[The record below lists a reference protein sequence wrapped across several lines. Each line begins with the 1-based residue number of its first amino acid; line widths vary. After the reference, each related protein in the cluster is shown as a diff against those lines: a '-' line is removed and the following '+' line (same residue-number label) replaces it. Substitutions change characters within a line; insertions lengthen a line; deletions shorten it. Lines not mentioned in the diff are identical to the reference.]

1 MSEPVYL
8 DHAATT
14 PTDPRVIAAMT
25 AVLGPTHGHGNP
37 SAIQHPYGQRAA
49 AAVEAARAQVA
60 RLIGAT
66 PREIVFT
73 SGATE
78 ANNLAIKGACA
89 FYAARGRHL
98 VTALTEHPAVLE
110 PVGSLE
116 AQGWHVTRLQ
126 PAADGRI
133 HPDQLAAALR
143 PDTVLVSLMQVNNET
158 GIIHDIAALGAMC
171 RERNVR
177 FHVDAAQSAGRLAID
192 VETLAVDYLSLSA
205 HKFYGPQGIGALFVR
220 DRPRAGLVAQMH
232 GGGQERE
239 RRAGTLA
246 VHQIVGMGAAAD
258 IVMQERETE
267 QARLTDL
274 VARLETALADVP
286 DLVWIGS
293 DTPRV
298 PGIRNVVIRGAARA
312 SLLASLWDTVSASA
326 GSACSA
332 AEGEPSAVLQS
343 LGLDPVTAQGALRL
357 SPGRWTREADI
368 DRAAAALRRAII
380 RLQRVAAG
388 EPVDQLPGPTTL
400 PPAYSPA
407 VCDWFARL
415 PRTGHLRPAPGVVQ
429 GEAGAPQH
437 GAWVR
442 WNLAIDGRRIEQA
455 RFSAWGCPATLAAAA
470 WCADWL
476 EGRDQTAAANLTGAA
491 MAEALALTGAQ
502 RGVTLTV
509 EDALKRALAHSP
521 EQQAPAAPST
531 ACPS

>member
-8 DHAATT
+8 DYAAST
-14 PTDPRVIAAMT
+14 PTDPRVIAAMA
-25 AVLGPTHGHGNP
+25 AVLGPMHGHGNP
-37 SAIQHPYGQRAA
+37 SAIQHPHGQRAN
-49 AAVEAARAQVA
+49 AAVEAARIQVA

-89 FYAARGRHL
+89 FYEAQGRHL

-116 AQGWHVTRLQ
+116 AQGWHVTRLR

-143 PDTVLVSLMQVNNET
+143 PDTVLVSLMHVNNET
-158 GIIHDIAALGAMC
+158 GIIQDIAALGAVC

-177 FHVDAAQSAGRLAID
+177 FHVDAAQGAGRLAID
-192 VETLAVDYLSLSA
+192 VGTLAVDYLSLSA
-205 HKFYGPQGIGALFVR
+205 HKFYGPQGIGALYVR
-220 DRPRAGLVAQMH
+220 NRPRAGLVAQMH
-232 GGGQERE
+232 GGSQERG

-258 IVMQERETE
+258 ILAQERETE
-267 QARLTDL
+267 QARLTEL
-274 VARLETALADVP
+274 IARLETALADVP
-286 DLVWIGS
+286 GLVWIGS
-293 DTPRV
+293 AAPRV
-298 PGIRNVVIRGAARA
+298 PGIRNVVIPGGARE
-312 SLLASLWDTVSASA
+312 SLLASLWGTVSAAA

-332 AEGEPSAVLQS
+332 AEGEPSAVLQA
-343 LGLDPVTAQGALRL
+343 LGLDPVTAQSALRL

-368 DRAAAALRRAII
+368 DRAAAALRQAII
-380 RLQRVAAG
+380 RLQRVTAG
-388 EPVDQLPGPTTL
+388 EPVDHLPGPTAL
-400 PPAYSPA
+400 PPAYSTA

-415 PRTGHLRPAPGVVQ
+415 PRTGRLTPGPGVVQ

-442 WNLAIDGRRIEQA
+442 WSLAIDGHRIAQA
-455 RFSAWGCPATLAAAA
+455 RFSAWGCPATLATAA
-470 WCADWL
+470 WCAAWL
-476 EGRDQTAAANLTGAA
+476 EGRDRAAAARLTGAA
-491 MAEALALTGAQ
+491 MAEALALMGAQ
-502 RGVTLTV
+502 RSVALTV
-509 EDALKRALAHSP
+509 EDALKQALARQP
-521 EQQAPAAPST
+521 EDQAVAAPNT

>member
-25 AVLGPTHGHGNP
+25 AVLGPAHGHGNP

-116 AQGWHVTRLQ
+116 AQGWHVTRLR

-293 DTPRV
+293 DT
-298 PGIRNVVIRGAARA
+298 RGARKP
-312 SLLASLWDTVSASA
+312 
-326 GSACSA
+326 ACQPVGHGFS
-332 AEGEPSAVLQS
+332 VRR
-343 LGLDPVTAQGALRL
+343 LGLQRRR
-357 SPGRWTREADI
+357 GRTVR
-368 DRAAAALRRAII
+368 RAA
-380 RLQRVAAG
+380 VPWTG
-388 EPVDQLPGPTTL
+388 PG
-400 PPAYSPA
+400 
-407 VCDWFARL
+407 D
-415 PRTGHLRPAPGVVQ
+415 RTGCTAPLPWPLDPRSRYRSGRCGPAPGDHSP
-429 GEAGAPQH
+429 AT
-437 GAWVR
+437 
-442 WNLAIDGRRIEQA
+442 GRRRRTGRPVA
-455 RFSAWGCPATLAAAA
+455 RPHHPAPRL
-470 WCADWL
+470 
-476 EGRDQTAAANLTGAA
+476 Q
-491 MAEALALTGAQ
+491 
-502 RGVTLTV
+502 
-509 EDALKRALAHSP
+509 
-521 EQQAPAAPST
+521 PSRM
-531 ACPS
+531 